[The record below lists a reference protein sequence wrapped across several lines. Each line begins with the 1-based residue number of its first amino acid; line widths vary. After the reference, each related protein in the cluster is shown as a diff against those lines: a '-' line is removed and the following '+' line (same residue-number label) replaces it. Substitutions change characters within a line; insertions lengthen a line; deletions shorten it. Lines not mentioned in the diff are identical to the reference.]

1 MEWIAPPKERLLTAH
16 SSLLELSPE
25 FKLMGQ
31 IDANFGQDS
40 VNAVVDL
47 NYNLTGLSFIFPP
60 QGSESDGF
68 TSDAKRESCL
78 RIITML
84 SCPN

>member
-1 MEWIAPPKERLLTAH
+1 
-16 SSLLELSPE
+16 
-25 FKLMGQ
+25 MGQ

-60 QGSESDGF
+60 QGSESNGF
-68 TSDAKRESCL
+68 TPDAKRESCL
-78 RIITML
+78 RLIAML

>member
-1 MEWIAPPKERLLTAH
+1 
-16 SSLLELSPE
+16 
-25 FKLMGQ
+25 MGQ

-68 TSDAKRESCL
+68 TSDAKRKF
-78 RIITML
+78 L
-84 SCPN
+84 SSHHLHAALPKFVLIRLETAPQTAM

>member
-1 MEWIAPPKERLLTAH
+1 MDSRHQRKRHLTTD
-16 SSLLELSPE
+16 SRILEFTPE

-31 IDANFGQDS
+31 IDANFGEDS

-60 QGSESDGF
+60 QGSDGI
-68 TSDAKRESCL
+68 TSDTKRESCPRL
-78 RIITML
+78 ITML
-84 SCPN
+84 SWPN

>member
-1 MEWIAPPKERLLTAH
+1 
-16 SSLLELSPE
+16 
-25 FKLMGQ
+25 MGQ

-47 NYNLTGLSFIFPP
+47 NYNVTGLSFIFPP

-68 TSDAKRESCL
+68 TSDAKREYCL
-78 RIITML
+78 HLIAML